1 MMLGEV
7 IALEEKDQ
15 MEQPAEQGYIPRPAW
30 QVWGA
35 RVAAVLF
42 AGLIALQIVSIARGG
57 L

>member
-15 MEQPAEQGYIPRPAW
+15 MEQPAEQGYVPRPAW

-42 AGLIALQIVSIARGG
+42 AGLIVLQIVSIARGG